1 MLKHLSIFVYWSA
14 QSHVQ
19 ALTCASSHHCSCLS
33 CFRCIGWREVFF
45 TILLPM
51 HMSNFETS
59 EYTHMSFSPL
69 YLFFFVFIITHAPQ
83 ARVHAL
89 VQLLTL
95 VDVAAGTRVPPS
107 RRPWLQRRSQGEGQ
121 GKNWQLLLFV
131 FHQYNLNLDLPLN
144 LAPP

>member
-1 MLKHLSIFVYWSA
+1 
-14 QSHVQ
+14 
-19 ALTCASSHHCSCLS
+19 
-33 CFRCIGWREVFF
+33 
-45 TILLPM
+45 
-51 HMSNFETS
+51 
-59 EYTHMSFSPL
+59 MSFSPL
-69 YLFFFVFIITHAPQ
+69 YLYFFAFTITHAPQ